1 MRAEGSPTCEGDK
14 SEAKN
19 GGAFGGRGPHGGGAP
34 FLHEFIPPSP
44 SPPIRWCTFPGA
56 GHRTNNQRL
65 NVDFVIEPV
74 ILN

>member
-1 MRAEGSPTCEGDK
+1 MDEDRGNKLRAEGSPTCEGDK

-19 GGAFGGRGPHGGGAP
+19 GGAP

-56 GHRTNNQRL
+56 GHRTNHQRL
-65 NVDFVIEPV
+65 NVDFV
-74 ILN
+74 LSL